1 MILLTRELPKFRLIE
16 AWLKHGY
23 QEVTGWEH
31 GEMLVKR
38 YKRSVIKYMSHGDKM
53 YSMGNIVNYTLIC
66 L

>member
-1 MILLTRELPKFRLIE
+1 MILLTIELPKFRLIE

-38 YKRSVIKYMSHGDKM
+38 YKLPASIYLMINKFWESNVQHGN
-53 YSMGNIVNYTLIC
+53 YS
-66 L
+66 